1 MDSSGIRIIIIDDD
15 SGIVDSIKSF
25 LGDKYYVKGFI
36 SSKEGLK
43 QLQKGKFDILI
54 LDYYID
60 ELNGEDVIDEVR
72 KNDENI
78 YILLLTGFGEKVPGM
93 KSLETLRIQNYYEKS
108 GDFEKLIIFIEG
120 IIKSIE
126 FFNRVKYTIS
136 ERLKTLRKLNNLSQ
150 DDVAK
155 YLDVQRTTIS
165 QYESGD
171 LIPPTLNIIK
181 LARLYN
187 VTTDYILCYELNV
200 EKINIQ
206 ISKK

>member
-1 MDSSGIRIIIIDDD
+1 MSNSGVRIIIIDDD

-25 LGDKYYVKGFI
+25 MGDKYYIEGFT

-43 QLQKGKFDILI
+43 RLQKERFDILI

-60 ELNGEDVIDEVR
+60 QLNGNDVINEIR
-72 KNDENI
+72 KYDNNL
-78 YILLLTGFGEKVPGM
+78 YILLLTGFGEKVPGI
-93 KSLETLRIQNYYEKS
+93 KSLETLKIQNYYEKS
-108 GDFEKLIIFIEG
+108 ADFEKLIVFIEG

-126 FFNRVKYTIS
+126 FFNRVKYTIG

-155 YLDVQRTTIS
+155 YLEIQRTTIS

-171 LIPPTLNIIK
+171 LIPPTLNVIK

-200 EKINIQ
+200 EKVNIQ
-206 ISKK
+206 ISKE

>member
-1 MDSSGIRIIIIDDD
+1 MSNSGVRIIIIDDD

-25 LGDKYYVKGFI
+25 MGDKYYIEGFT
-36 SSKEGLK
+36 SSKEGVK
-43 QLQKGKFDILI
+43 RLQKERFDILI

-60 ELNGEDVIDEVR
+60 ELNGNDVINEIR
-72 KNDENI
+72 KYDNNL
-78 YILLLTGFGEKVPGM
+78 YILLLTGFGEKVPGI
-93 KSLETLRIQNYYEKS
+93 KSLETLKIQNYYEKS
-108 GDFEKLIIFIEG
+108 GDFEKLIVFIEG

-126 FFNRVKYTIS
+126 FFNRVKYTIG

-155 YLDVQRTTIS
+155 YLEIQRTTIS

-171 LIPPTLNIIK
+171 LIPPTLNVIK

-200 EKINIQ
+200 EKVNIQ
-206 ISKK
+206 ISKE

>member
-1 MDSSGIRIIIIDDD
+1 MSNSGVRIIIIDDD
-15 SGIVDSIKSF
+15 AGIVDSIKSF
-25 LGDKYYVKGFI
+25 MGDKYYIEGFT

-43 QLQKGKFDILI
+43 RLQKERFDILI

-60 ELNGEDVIDEVR
+60 ELNGNDIINEIR
-72 KNDENI
+72 KYDNNL
-78 YILLLTGFGEKVPGM
+78 YILLLTGFGEKVPGI
-93 KSLETLRIQNYYEKS
+93 KSLETLKIQNYYEKS
-108 GDFEKLIIFIEG
+108 GDFEKLIVFIEG

-126 FFNRVKYTIS
+126 FFNRVKYTIG

-155 YLDVQRTTIS
+155 YLEIQRTTIS

-171 LIPPTLNIIK
+171 LIPPTLNVIK

-200 EKINIQ
+200 EKVNIQ
-206 ISKK
+206 ISKE

>member
-1 MDSSGIRIIIIDDD
+1 MDNSGMKLMIIDDD
-15 SGIVDSIKSF
+15 PGIVDSIKSF
-25 LGDKYYVKGFI
+25 IGDKYYIEGYT
-36 SSKEGLK
+36 SSREGLK
-43 QLQKGKFDILI
+43 RLNKEKFDILI

-60 ELNGEDVIDEVR
+60 ELNGEMVVDEIR
-72 KNDENI
+72 KYDNDL

-108 GDFEKLIIFIEG
+108 ADFEKLIIFIEG
-120 IIKSIE
+120 IIKSLE
-126 FFNRVKYTIS
+126 FLNRVKYTIS
-136 ERLKTLRKLNNLSQ
+136 ERLKKLRKLNNLSQ

-155 YLDVQRTTIS
+155 YLGIQRTTIS

-171 LIPPTLNIIK
+171 LIPPTLNVIK

-187 VTTDYILCYELNV
+187 VTTDYILCYELNI

>member
-1 MDSSGIRIIIIDDD
+1 MDTSGIRIIIIDDD
-15 SGIVDSIKSF
+15 SGIVDAIKSF
-25 LGDKYYVKGFI
+25 MGDKYYIEGFT
-36 SSKEGLK
+36 SSREGLK
-43 QLQKGKFDILI
+43 RLQKEKFDILI

-60 ELNGEDVIDEVR
+60 ELNGSDVIDEIR
-72 KNDENI
+72 KYDNDL
-78 YILLLTGFGEKVPGM
+78 YILLLTGFGEKVPGI
-93 KSLETLRIQNYYEKS
+93 KSLETLKIQNYYEKS

-136 ERLKTLRKLNNLSQ
+136 ERLKKLRKLNNLSQ

-155 YLDVQRTTIS
+155 YLGIQRTTIS

-171 LIPPTLNIIK
+171 LIPPTLNVIK
-181 LARLYN
+181 LAKLYN
-187 VTTDYILCYELNV
+187 VTTDYILCYELNI
-200 EKINIQ
+200 EKINIP

>member
-1 MDSSGIRIIIIDDD
+1 MENRGVKIIIIDDD

-25 LGDKYYVKGFI
+25 LGDKYYVKGFTG
-36 SSKEGLK
+36 SKEGLK
-43 QLQKGKFDILI
+43 QLQNEKFDILI

-60 ELNGEDVIDEVR
+60 ELNGDKVIEEIR
-72 KNDENI
+72 KFDDNI
-78 YILLLTGFGEKVPGM
+78 YILLLTGFGEKVPAM
-93 KSLETLRIQNYYEKS
+93 KSLETLSIQNYYEKS
-108 GDFEKLIIFIEG
+108 ADFEKLIIFIEG

-126 FFNRVKYTIS
+126 FFNRVKYTIG
-136 ERLKTLRKLNNLSQ
+136 ERLKKLRKLNGLSQ

-155 YLDVQRTTIS
+155 YLNIQRTTIS

-171 LIPPTLNIIK
+171 LIPPTLNVIK
-181 LARLYN
+181 LAKLYN
-187 VTTDYILCYELNV
+187 VTTDYILCYELNI

>member
-1 MDSSGIRIIIIDDD
+1 MSNSGVRIIIIDDD

-25 LGDKYYVKGFI
+25 MGDKYYIEGFT

-43 QLQKGKFDILI
+43 RLHKERFDILI

-60 ELNGEDVIDEVR
+60 ELNGNDVINEIR
-72 KNDENI
+72 KYDNNL
-78 YILLLTGFGEKVPGM
+78 YILLLTGFGEKVPGI
-93 KSLETLRIQNYYEKS
+93 KSLETLKIQNYYEKS
-108 GDFEKLIIFIEG
+108 GDFEKLIVFIEG

-126 FFNRVKYTIS
+126 FFNRVKYTIG

-155 YLDVQRTTIS
+155 YLEIQRTTIS

-171 LIPPTLNIIK
+171 LIPPTLNVIK

-200 EKINIQ
+200 EKVNIQ
-206 ISKK
+206 ISKE